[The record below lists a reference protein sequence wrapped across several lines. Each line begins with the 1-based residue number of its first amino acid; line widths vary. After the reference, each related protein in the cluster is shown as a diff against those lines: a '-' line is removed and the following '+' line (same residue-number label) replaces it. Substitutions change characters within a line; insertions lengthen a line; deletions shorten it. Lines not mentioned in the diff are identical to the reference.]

1 MPLHPEAAAA
11 IERIGDLPAHLPPGE
26 LRKAYD
32 AQRIPLVAPALPVAS
47 VRDRVIPSAGG
58 PLAVRIYRPVD
69 QPPEAPLM
77 VFFHGGGWM
86 LGGLAGYDSNCRR
99 LAAKSGCVV
108 VAVAYRLAPEHRF
121 PAAVDD
127 AWDAFRWCSANA
139 EELGASPQRLIVCG
153 DSAGGNLAAVVAL
166 QCREDGR
173 HRLALQALIY
183 PCTDLAGS
191 WPSFERNRTGYML
204 TTAALRMFIEQYVP
218 SPVDRRDPRASPMHA
233 VDPGGVAPAI
243 VISAEFDPLVDE
255 NEAYAQRLVAAG
267 VPVDY
272 HCFPG
277 MIHPFFTLGGVVSD
291 AARVEDLIATA
302 IGRIGPGS
310 A

>member
-1 MPLHPEAAAA
+1 M
-11 IERIGDLPAHLPPGE
+11 
-26 LRKAYD
+26 
-32 AQRIPLVAPALPVAS
+32 
-47 VRDRVIPSAGG
+47 
-58 PLAVRIYRPVD
+58 
-69 QPPEAPLM
+69 
-77 VFFHGGGWM
+77 
-86 LGGLAGYDSNCRR
+86 CRR
-99 LAAKSGCVV
+99 MANTSGCIV
-108 VAVAYRLAPEHRF
+108 VATDYRLAPEHRY
-121 PAAVDD
+121 PTAADD
-127 AWDAFRWCSANA
+127 CYAALLWAAANA
-139 EELGASPQRLIVCG
+139 SSFGGDPSRLAIFG